1 MRKIVLILGV
11 LLSTTALFAQKE
23 EEDDDQKKGFKKE
36 NLFSG
41 GGITLGLGFGNT
53 VGTFS
58 IGGSPVLGYN
68 ITPWW
73 DAGIVANY
81 VYTSYNYKNYS
92 PPYKVKVST
101 YGGGA
106 FTKIYP
112 VRFIYLQAQYEHN
125 FSRQRESMGSGN
137 STLYKSESNSF
148 LIGGGYAGTRDPY
161 FKRPFFYIGVM
172 ADVSGDRNSPY
183 VNAYGNAVPM
193 IWTGLQIPLFQGNN
207 NNRY

>member
-1 MRKIVLILGV
+1 MRKGFLLALIVLSGITV
-11 LLSTTALFAQKE
+11 FAQE
-23 EEDDDQKKGFKKE
+23 GDRDEGEKKGFKKE

-53 VGTFS
+53 VSNFS

-81 VYTSYNYKNYS
+81 VYTSYNYKDYS
-92 PPYKVKVST
+92 PSYKVKVST

-125 FSRQRESMGSGN
+125 FSRQREIAGTGN
-137 STLYKSESNSF
+137 SALYKSEANSF
-148 LIGGGYAGTRDPY
+148 LIGGGYAGARDPY
-161 FKRPFFYIGVM
+161 FKRPFFYIGIM
-172 ADVSGDRNSPY
+172 ADVSGDVNSPY
-183 VNAYGNAVPM
+183 VNAYGDAVPM
-193 IWTGLQIPLFQGNN
+193 IWTGLQIPLFQGS
-207 NNRY
+207 NNRRY